1 MDLRKTVAL
10 LLSGLLL
17 VPPVQAAGDGGAG
30 IIDEGGGE
38 FRIEVPVTT
47 PQEDTVR
54 QVQPQTPA
62 DRSGLF
68 EESGAGIGYLVVEPD
83 AVPDSIFLHGRR
95 VLIDRQDKL
104 LAVQQGRHYLSLFD
118 VRDVYLAFRD
128 ETPSV
133 FWQRIAPGLQVDRYA
148 LMSSYE
154 REAVRTGTK
163 WVSVLPEDT
172 IAVRVS
178 RQEIAQTYR
187 RHAGTAALTFFS
199 VTAVIAAAMIGSVMF
214 ITMDGE

>member
-1 MDLRKTVAL
+1 MDWRKTVAL
-10 LLSGLLL
+10 ILSGLLL
-17 VPPVQAAGDGGAG
+17 APPVQAAGDGGAG

-38 FRIEVPVTT
+38 FRIEVPVTI
-47 PQEDTVR
+47 PQDTVR
-54 QVQPQTPA
+54 QGQPRIPA

-68 EESGAGIGYLVVEPD
+68 EESGAGIGYLVVQPD
-83 AVPDSIFLHGRR
+83 AVPDSIFLDGRR

-172 IAVRVS
+172 IAVRLS
-178 RQEIAQTYR
+178 RQEVAQTYR

>member
-17 VPPVQAAGDGGAG
+17 VPPVPAAGDGGAG

-38 FRIEVPVTT
+38 FRIEVPVTI
-47 PQEDTVR
+47 PREDTIR
-54 QVQPQTPA
+54 QVQPQTPT

-83 AVPDSIFLHGRR
+83 AVPDSVFLDGRR

-118 VRDVYLAFRD
+118 VRSVYLAFRD
-128 ETPSV
+128 ETPPV
-133 FWQRIAPGLQVDRYA
+133 FWQQIAPELQVDQYA

-178 RQEIAQTYR
+178 RQEVAQTYR

-199 VTAVIAAAMIGSVMF
+199 VTAVIAAAMIGSVVF